1 MIMKQKIKS
10 SVPCM
15 IIVVLCTMFLIS
27 LIYAYGPSENK
38 VVRNYIKENYYTD
51 SIVFRTGA
59 SHNESGFTAGL
70 YQYNFDVYGIG
81 RRVAYQVTYAAYDD
95 LTEETVDYAVVTPLR

>member
-10 SVPCM
+10 TVPC
-15 IIVVLCTMFLIS
+15 IITVFLCAIFLVS
-27 LIYAYGPSENK
+27 LICAYGPSENK

-51 SIVFRTGA
+51 SIVFWTGA

-70 YQYNFDVYGIG
+70 YQYSFDVYGIG

-95 LTEETVDYAVVTPLR
+95 LTEETVDYVVVTPLK

>member
-10 SVPCM
+10 TVPCM
-15 IIVVLCTMFLIS
+15 IAVFLCAMFLVS
-27 LIYAYGPSENK
+27 LICAYGPSENK

-59 SHNESGFTAGL
+59 SHSESGFSDGL
-70 YQYNFDVYGIG
+70 YRYSFDVYGIG
-81 RRVAYQVTYAAYDD
+81 RRLAYQVTYTAYDD
-95 LTEETVDYAVVTPLR
+95 LTEDTVDYIVVTPLK